1 MYSSISGCDRTHMRG
16 VMSRGVAM
24 PRSGG
29 VKVGAAAY
37 RGHLMQRQRED
48 EHLAQLEGYVH
59 RYGPGMVVYWFGF
72 AASLADPAASGDLSV
87 VVAAEFP
94 AEILFPAAE
103 AATELPLR
111 VRCS

>member
-1 MYSSISGCDRTHMRG
+1 MAKGLTKKRTTKKRADLGPGSAFPHD
-16 VMSRGVAM
+16 VSVARM
-24 PRSGG
+24 ASFA
-29 VKVGAAAY
+29 VGIVFNIVIIAY
-37 RGHLMQRQRED
+37 
-48 EHLAQLEGYVH
+48 LAQLEGYVH

-72 AASLADPAASGDLSV
+72 AAALADPAASGDLDV

-103 AATELPLR
+103 VATELPLR